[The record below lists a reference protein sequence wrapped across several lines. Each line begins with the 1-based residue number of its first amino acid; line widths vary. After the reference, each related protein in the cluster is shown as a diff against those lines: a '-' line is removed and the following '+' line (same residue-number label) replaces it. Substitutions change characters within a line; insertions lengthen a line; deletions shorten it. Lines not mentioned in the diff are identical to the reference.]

1 MNYDDKKL
9 LGTIYDIL
17 AHNGVSTQDREAVL
31 EFIDHVDYDKNQI
44 VFISPRHGN
53 QLTLTLEHYE
63 SEE

>member
-17 AHNGVSTQDREAVL
+17 ADNDVSTQDREAVL
-31 EFIDHVDYDKNQI
+31 EFVDHVDYDKKQI

-53 QLTLTLEHYE
+53 QFSLTLERYE
-63 SEE
+63 SED